1 MDKNFV
7 TETPDE
13 LLDNAEQDLLSVDT
27 LFNKTYY
34 PEDRM
39 YKIICFHAA
48 QAIEKFLKAYIITQ
62 GHNIEKTH
70 MLDFLYNKANKIDN
84 TFEKI
89 EDDCLNINKLIP
101 NIKYSKE
108 KPISKQNLLD
118 VIRSVNNICKF
129 LPIKSLRESFHQKY
143 NYQVVTEIITE
154 KMSRN

>member
-13 LLDNAEQDLLSVDT
+13 LLDKAELDLLSVDA

-39 YKIICFHAA
+39 YTVICFHAA
-48 QAIEKFLKAYIITQ
+48 QAAEKFLKAYIITQ

-70 MLDFLYNKANKIDN
+70 SLDFLYNKAKKIDN
-84 TFEKI
+84 SFEKI
-89 EDDCLNINKLIP
+89 EDDCLVINKFLP

-108 KPISKQNLLD
+108 KSISKQSLLD
-118 VIRSVNNICKF
+118 VIASLNNICKF
-129 LPIKSLRESFHQKY
+129 SPVKSLRDAFHQKY
-143 NYQVVTEIITE
+143 DYQIVTEITANNE
-154 KMSRN
+154 